1 MVVMKFGGTSVGNAQ
16 RLARMVELV
25 VQTSGKPGGQVAIVV
40 SAMGGTTDVLL
51 DAGRAAAAG
60 EAEQVAEM
68 VAQIGARHL
77 AVAREPEVVQ
87 VVSELLERLRSL
99 LAGMRLLQEQTP
111 RSRALLASFGERL
124 SAPLAAQAL
133 REAGVPAEAVDA
145 RAFVRTDDTWE
156 EGRVDLDA
164 TRKLG
169 REKLLPLVEAGR
181 VPVVTGFLGATAEGV
196 TTVLGRSGSDYSA
209 ALLGHVLDATE
220 VVIWTDVDG
229 ILTADP
235 RVVSEARSLP
245 RVSYA
250 EAAEMSYFGAKV
262 IHPKTMLPCE
272 RRGIPIRIRSTF
284 DPELPG
290 TLVGP
295 ETGPSPLGVKVVTAM
310 RELSLITV
318 EGRGMA
324 GVPGVSRRIFE
335 VADAAAVNVLMISQA
350 SSEQTVSVV
359 VRTDDAKRLHDGLLE
374 RLRLE
379 LDAGLLGAVH
389 RRDGVTAVSVLGAG
403 MAGTPGTA
411 GRLFTALGHAGVN
424 VAAIAQGGGELS
436 ISVVVDGVETDAAVR
451 AVHTAFGLTRTVH
464 LVVVGLGRVAE
475 SFLEML
481 EENAER
487 FLASGHVYRVV
498 AGVRSRTWAFDPSG
512 IAPSAL
518 AEQVA
523 AGPERPSDEALV
535 QQVGAVGLTDVV
547 WIDLSAAPLADLHRM
562 VLECHMHVVT
572 ANKVPLSGP
581 RAEHDALWAARDA
594 SHVRYGYETTF
605 GAGLPVLHTLQE
617 LLATGDELRMVQG
630 CFSGTLGFLCTRLDE
645 GVTLQDAVEEA
656 RSLGYTE
663 PDPRD
668 DLSGMDVA
676 RKALI
681 VARSIG
687 TAIEPFEVVREPFVD
702 GLEDGLEAAL
712 ASRGPAL
719 EARWAAARERGAT
732 LRYVASIEG
741 GDVAVG
747 LREVPLASPLG
758 SLSGPDNMLV
768 FTTRRYHDNPLV
780 IRGPG
785 AGAEVTAAGVLGD
798 LLRVQ

>member
-1 MVVMKFGGTSVGNAQ
+1 MVVMKFGGTSVGDAQ
-16 RLARMVELV
+16 RLGRMAELV
-25 VQTSGKPGGQVAIVV
+25 TGSGHPAGRVAVVV

-51 DAGRAAAAG
+51 EAGRAAAAG
-60 EAEQVAEM
+60 DELRVAEL
-68 VAQIGARHL
+68 VAGIGARHL
-77 AVAREPEVVQ
+77 AVAHEPSVVQ
-87 VVSELLERLRSL
+87 ALTELLDGLRSL
-99 LAGMRLLQEQTP
+99 LAGMRLLREQTP
-111 RSRALLASFGERL
+111 RSRALLASFGERM
-124 SAPLAAQAL
+124 SVPLAAQAL
-133 REAGVPAEAVDA
+133 RGAGVAAEPVDA
-145 RAFVRTDDTWE
+145 RDFVRTDAMWE

-164 TRKLG
+164 TRRLG
-169 REKLLPLVEAGR
+169 RERLLPILEGGR

-209 ALLGHVLDATE
+209 ALLGHVLDADE

-235 RVVSEARSLP
+235 RVVSEARSLAK
-245 RVSYA
+245 VSYA

-290 TLVGP
+290 TLIGP
-295 ETGPSPLGVKVVTAM
+295 ETGESPHGVKVVTAM
-310 RELSLITV
+310 GGLSLVTV
-318 EGRGMA
+318 AGRGMA

-335 VADAAAVNVLMISQA
+335 VADGERVNVLMISQA

-359 VRTDDAKRLHDGLLE
+359 VRSDDAARLHEGLQE

-379 LDAGLLGAVH
+379 LEAGLLGAVE
-389 RRDGVTAVSVLGAG
+389 RRDGVAAVSILGAG

-411 GRLFTALGHAGVN
+411 GRLFTALGQAGVN

-436 ISVVVDGVETDAAVR
+436 ISVVVDQDASDASVR
-451 AVHTAFGLTRTVH
+451 AVHTAFGLTRVVN

-475 SFLEML
+475 RFLAML
-481 EENAER
+481 HDNAER
-487 FLASGHVYRVV
+487 FVGRGTEYRVV
-498 AGVRSRTWAFDPSG
+498 AGVRSRTWAFDPAG
-512 IAPSAL
+512 VAPLDL
-518 AEQVA
+518 AERVAEGSPRPTDDALVDEVVA
-523 AGPERPSDEALV
+523 A
-535 QQVGAVGLTDVV
+535 GLTDVV
-547 WIDLSAAPLADLHRM
+547 WIDLSAAPLADLHRRVM
-562 VLECHMHVVT
+562 EGHMHVVT

-581 RAEHDALWAARDA
+581 RAEHDALWAARDRA
-594 SHVRYGYETTF
+594 HVRYGYETTF

-617 LLATGDELRMVQG
+617 LVATGDELRHVQG

-645 GVTLQDAVEEA
+645 GASLADAVAEA
-656 RSLGYTE
+656 AELGYTE

-681 VARSIG
+681 VARSMG
-687 TAIEPFEVVREPFVD
+687 TVLEPSDVVREPFVE
-702 GLEDGLEAAL
+702 GLERGLEAAL
-712 ASRGPAL
+712 ATEGVAL
-719 EARWAAARERGAT
+719 QARWSEARERGYT
-732 LRYVASIEG
+732 LRYVAHIEG
-741 GDVAVG
+741 TDVRVG
-747 LREVPLASPLG
+747 LQEVPLSSPLG
-758 SLSGPDNMLV
+758 SLGGPDNMLV
-768 FTTRRYHDNPLV
+768 FTTRRYHDQPLI

-798 LLRVQ
+798 LLRIQ

>member
-1 MVVMKFGGTSVGNAQ
+1 MVVMKFGGTSVGSAERLQ
-16 RLARMVELV
+16 RMAELV
-25 VQTSGKPGGQVAIVV
+25 IATSGAPAGNVAVVV
-40 SAMGGTTDVLL
+40 SAMGGTTDQLL
-51 DAGRAAAAG
+51 DAGRAAEAG
-60 EAEQVAEM
+60 NEAEVHRLLSTIA
-68 VAQIGARHL
+68 ARHL

-87 VVSELLERLRSL
+87 EVSDLLDGLRSL
-99 LAGMRLLQEQTP
+99 LAGMRLLREQTP

-124 SAPLAAQAL
+124 SVPLAAQAL

-145 RAFVRTDDTWE
+145 RGFVRTDASWE
-156 EGRVDLDA
+156 EGRVDLDT
-164 TRKLG
+164 TRELG
-169 REKLLPLVEAGR
+169 RQRLLPLVEAGT
-181 VPVVTGFLGATAEGV
+181 VPVVTGFLGATADGI

-209 ALLGHVLDATE
+209 ALLGHVLDADE

-235 RVVSEARSLP
+235 RVVPEARSLAE
-245 RVSYA
+245 VSYA

-272 RRGIPIRIRSTF
+272 RRGIRIRIRSTF
-284 DPELPG
+284 DPDLPG
-290 TLVGP
+290 TVVGP
-295 ETGPSPLGVKVVTAM
+295 DTGPSPFGVKVVTAM
-310 RELSLITV
+310 RDLSLVTV

-335 VADAAAVNVLMISQA
+335 VADAERVNVLMISQA

-359 VRTDDAKRLHDGLLE
+359 VRTDDARRLHEGLKE

-379 LDAGLLGAVH
+379 LDAGLLGDVH
-389 RRDGVTAVSVLGAG
+389 RRDRVAAVSILGAG

-411 GRLFTALGHAGVN
+411 GRLFTALGQAGVN
-424 VAAIAQGGGELS
+424 VGAIAQGGGELS
-436 ISVVVDGVETDAAVR
+436 ISVVVDADQANSAVR

-475 SFLEML
+475 RFLEML
-481 EENAER
+481 DANAER
-487 FLASGHVYRVV
+487 FLARGTVYKVV
-498 AGVRSRTWAFDPSG
+498 AGVRSRTWACDTAG
-512 IAPSAL
+512 IPPLEL
-518 AEQVA
+518 AARVD
-523 AGPERPSDEALV
+523 AGPARPSDEALV
-535 QQVGAVGLTDVV
+535 EQIASAGLTDVV
-547 WIDLSAAPLADLHRM
+547 WVDLSAAALAVLHRRVM
-562 VLECHMHVVT
+562 EAHMHVVT
-572 ANKVPLSGP
+572 ANKVPLAGS
-581 RAEHDALWAARDA
+581 REEHSALWAARDR
-594 SHVRYGYETTF
+594 SRVRYGYETTF

-617 LLATGDELRMVQG
+617 LVATGDELRRVQG

-645 GVTLQDAVEEA
+645 GATLRQAVEEA
-656 RSLGYTE
+656 RELGYTE

-681 VARSIG
+681 VARSMG
-687 TAIEPFEVVREPFVD
+687 TELEPCDVQREPFVE
-702 GLEDGLEAAL
+702 GLDAGLEAAL
-712 ASRGPAL
+712 DAHGQAL
-719 EARWAAARERGAT
+719 EDRWAAARDRGHT

-741 GDVAVG
+741 REVRVG
-747 LREVPLASPLG
+747 LEEVALHSPLG

-768 FTTRRYHDNPLV
+768 FTTRRYAAYPLV

-798 LLRVQ
+798 LLRIQ